1 MPFKSGG
8 TKNILHWTFYT
19 ITLKWL
25 QWQIYNLYFAFEPS
39 SRLEMAVTI
48 CIVID
53 FQRAKNSKY
62 TITQRSRLLMGAWE
76 TFVSHT
82 DALQTISLNVSQS
95 NNVLSRK
102 CTGVPFCLLHAV
114 LVRHQWMQFY
124 IALSQYGSTCNGDWL
139 SISALGVNVTK
150 EYVCELCSM

>member
-1 MPFKSGG
+1 M
-8 TKNILHWTFYT
+8 HWTCYT

-25 QWQIYNLYFAFEPS
+25 QWQIYNLYFVFEPS
-39 SRLEMAVTI
+39 SRLEMAVAI

-82 DALQTISLNVSQS
+82 DALQSIYLNLSQS
-95 NNVLSRK
+95 NNVSSEYSHRNAQ
-102 CTGVPFCLLHAV
+102 VCLFAFYMQYLWDISECNIILHCHIMNPHAMIV
-114 LVRHQWMQFY
+114 VFSLMC
-124 IALSQYGSTCNGDWL
+124 L
-139 SISALGVNVTK
+139 
-150 EYVCELCSM
+150 